1 MQHETER
8 GFFGPGTE
16 PQRAHRSTG
25 RRRGPGRFGAHGTA
39 VRAAERGRFVGAD
52 PACGRILAAVAG
64 VPAGMDDRAAAL
76 AAGGACPYCPAGTRR
91 LPGGIPLHGAA
102 RRAAAAALGRGTACV
117 RQLERGCT
125 GAVVVLGL
133 VLCLPGLLGQMHW
146 ARLVAADA
154 ARPVRSVQA
163 LVYAEYFFGPPQ
175 CAGKTPKHLLG
186 LPWLAFAVQAAAWLG
201 MGLVFGAGD
210 YPQRELLRAWSA
222 GVFSRLDALLL
233 LVWLACAFY
242 RIGFLCTALRT
253 CLCGT
258 APAGKGAAE

>member
-1 MQHETER
+1 MALLGVLPLLLWAGGQLA
-8 GFFGPGTE
+8 PG
-16 PQRAHRSTG
+16 SWN
-25 RRRGPGRFGAHGTA
+25 
-39 VRAAERGRFVGAD
+39 
-52 PACGRILAAVAG
+52 
-64 VPAGMDDRAAAL
+64 AAAQVL
-76 AAGGACPYCPAGTRR
+76 WWM
-91 LPGGIPLHGAA
+91 
-102 RRAAAAALGRGTACV
+102 V
-117 RQLERGCT
+117 F
-125 GAVVVLGL
+125 LGL

-154 ARPVRSVQA
+154 ARPARSVQVF
-163 LVYAEYFFGPPQ
+163 VYAEYFFGPPL

-210 YPQRELLRAWSA
+210 YPQRELLRAWNA

>member
-39 VRAAERGRFVGAD
+39 VRAAERGCFVGAD

-102 RRAAAAALGRGTACV
+102 RRAAAAALGRGTACA

-125 GAVVVLGL
+125 GAVVDGL
-133 VLCLPGLLGQMHW
+133 SGPRFVPAGSAG
-146 ARLVAADA
+146 ADA
-154 ARPVRSVQA
+154 LGKAGGGGCRAP
-163 LVYAEYFFGPPQ
+163 GPQ
-175 CAGKTPKHLLG
+175 CAGP
-186 LPWLAFAVQAAAWLG
+186 
-201 MGLVFGAGD
+201 
-210 YPQRELLRAWSA
+210 
-222 GVFSRLDALLL
+222 
-233 LVWLACAFY
+233 
-242 RIGFLCTALRT
+242 
-253 CLCGT
+253 CLCGILFR
-258 APAGKGAAE
+258 PAAVCRKNAEALAGAALACLCGAGRRMARDGSCLRGG